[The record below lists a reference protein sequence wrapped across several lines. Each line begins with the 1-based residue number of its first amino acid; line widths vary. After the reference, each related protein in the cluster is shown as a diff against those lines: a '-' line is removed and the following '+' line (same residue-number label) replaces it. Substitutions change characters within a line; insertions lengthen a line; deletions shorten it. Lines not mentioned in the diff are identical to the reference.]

1 MPRLR
6 QRQRSVFRNPP
17 EACWRRIAV
26 AQVGWTRTEKTR
38 NEGPEAGNVY
48 SVYSHPEYGPA
59 RSAEQ
64 AYSRTPAAARPALPS
79 WLDVVD
85 VVVSEAAESG
95 AVGVHALEDE
105 GDSRGRGS
113 GSGGAGGAGAGGDD
127 DDDDDDSRPMDV
139 LAMVAEEA
147 EGASTEAIEATQL
160 PASRAMP
167 VQNVEVM
174 AMEVDPASSRAESAR

>member
-6 QRQRSVFRNPP
+6 QRKLAAP

-38 NEGPEAGNVY
+38 NEGPAAGNVY
-48 SVYSHPEYGPA
+48 SLYSHPRYGAA

-64 AYSRTPAAARPALPS
+64 AYGRTPAAARPALPS
-79 WLDVVD
+79 WLDD
-85 VVVSEAAESG
+85 AVSEAAESG
-95 AVGVHALEDE
+95 AVGVGALLYSSSDEDE

-113 GSGGAGGAGAGGDD
+113 GGAGGAGAGGD

-147 EGASTEAIEATQL
+147 EEASTEAIEATQL

-174 AMEVDPASSRAESAR
+174 AMEVDPASAESAR

>member
-6 QRQRSVFRNPP
+6 QRKLAAP

-38 NEGPEAGNVY
+38 NEGPAAGNVY
-48 SVYSHPEYGPA
+48 SLYSHPRYGAA

-64 AYSRTPAAARPALPS
+64 AYGRTPAAARPALPS
-79 WLDVVD
+79 WLDD
-85 VVVSEAAESG
+85 AVSEAAESG
-95 AVGVHALEDE
+95 AVGVHALLDSSSDEDE

-127 DDDDDDSRPMDV
+127 DDDDDYSRPMDV

-147 EGASTEAIEATQL
+147 SAEAIEATQL